1 MDGDKQGALM
11 EFAFAGPNALYLNS
25 AECFNPSTGQW
36 AEISSMPGRFGDMTD
51 VNIKSSCEIY
61 DLSI

>member
-1 MDGDKQGALM
+1 M

-25 AECFNPSTGQW
+25 AECFNPSTSQC

-51 VNIKSSCEIY
+51 VNIKSSCEIF